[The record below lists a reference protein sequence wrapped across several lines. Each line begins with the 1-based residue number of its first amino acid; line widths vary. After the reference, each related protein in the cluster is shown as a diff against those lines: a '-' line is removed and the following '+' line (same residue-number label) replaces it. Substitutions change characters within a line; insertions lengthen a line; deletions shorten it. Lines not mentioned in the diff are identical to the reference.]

1 VNLETFSIRHER
13 AILFL
18 VSVLVVLGVWAYTQT
33 RAEIFPEMKFSR
45 VDVVANSGDLPPEQI
60 HVAIGLP
67 LERAFMGLPYVQRVM
82 TTSTQGTAE
91 LVVQFDPNTDVQ
103 TDLQLVNQA
112 ISNARSQL
120 PPDTTVDSEVIY
132 PQTEPILSY
141 ALTSP
146 IFSQT
151 LLNEYAQ
158 LHIVPEIY
166 GAPGL
171 WHVLLM
177 GGAQREY
184 HVALDPAALAAAH
197 LTPTDVT
204 RAIGAANDIAAVGI
218 SQAYSQRSALLIDS
232 GLHDAAELA
241 RVVVPTPQG
250 PGVTLGSLGSISLG
264 TAPATDQM
272 SFDARHGVGMS
283 VYELPG
289 ANTVALANDVK
300 ARMRAI
306 EATLPRGINVHTY
319 WDATNVI
326 VASQNSLRDAILIG
340 ALLAIG
346 VIFLFLRDL
355 RITGVAALVIPAAMA
370 IAVLFIHF
378 FGESLNIM
386 SLGGLAIAV
395 GLIIDDAIV
404 VVEGIAHTLH
414 DMPQISVR
422 EAVGVSMRRLI
433 APMSA
438 STFATVVVFAPLGLL
453 SGVPGAFFR
462 ALALTL
468 SVALIVSLSLA
479 VLVTPTLFR
488 RFLAG
493 RERDAA
499 VPNASRDTGDAQRGT
514 KRDTT
519 AALNE
524 RYEPVLRWA
533 LEHRRAA
540 YALGGGILVVTVL
553 LLATL
558 PTDFLPKLDEGQFEI
573 AYRMP
578 VGATLAA
585 SDAAATEIERVVM
598 SNPGVISVGRLTGID
613 TNGFSPTQARQ
624 GTIRVRLKPLGQRP
638 GFDTIAN
645 QLRDRIADVV
655 PAAQL
660 DIHQI
665 LEDMINDVQGLPAPI
680 EIVISGQD
688 QQTLVQSATRVA
700 GEIAKVPGI
709 EDAFSGVEQSD
720 PTLRIEPN
728 FARLTR
734 MGTDA
739 PSLAQSLAAGA
750 QGTVATQLPESTM
763 LVPVR
768 VAMAGAA
775 GANGAVP
782 DTVDLAGGPVPFS
795 QLAQTSVDRTI
806 TDVTDINGVRS
817 MIVTANTGTGSLSS
831 IVAGLRRA
839 ISAAKLPP
847 GYVAHIE
854 GAYQAQQQSFREFA
868 LVIGIAL
875 LLVFTAMLFA
885 FKSFR
890 QPLVILAAVPLAPI
904 GVALGLTLTG
914 TPFNVSSFMGL
925 LLLIGL
931 VVKNGILLIDAA
943 NRRRREGL
951 DVTDA
956 LIGAGRERLRPIL
969 MTTFATIGGL
979 LPLAFGV
986 GTGAAMERPLAIAVV
1001 GGLSTATLFTL
1012 ILIPVFYATFC
1023 ASEEP
1028 AI

>member
-1 VNLETFSIRHER
+1 MNLETFSIRHER
-13 AILFL
+13 AILFV

-45 VDVVANSGDLPPEQI
+45 VDVVANAGDLPPEQI

-67 LERAFMGLPYVQRVM
+67 LERAFMGLPYVQRVV
-82 TTSTQGTAE
+82 TTATQGTAE
-91 LVVQFDPNTDVQ
+91 LVVQFDPKTDVE
-103 TDLQLVNQA
+103 TDLQFVNQA
-112 ISNARSQL
+112 VSNTRSQL
-120 PPDTTVDSEVIY
+120 PPNTTVDSEVTY

-141 ALTSP
+141 AFTSP

-151 LLNEYAQ
+151 LLNEYAR
-158 LHIVPEIY
+158 LHVVPELY

-171 WHVLLM
+171 WHVLLV
-177 GGAQREY
+177 GGPQREY
-184 HVALDPAALAAAH
+184 HVALDPAALAVAH
-197 LTPTDVT
+197 LTPIDVSN
-204 RAIGAANDIAAVGI
+204 AIGAANDIEAVGV

-232 GLHDAAELA
+232 DLHDAAQLG
-241 RVVVPTPQG
+241 RIVVPTAQG
-250 PGVTLGSLGSISLG
+250 PGVTLASLGSITLG
-264 TAPATDQM
+264 TAPPTDQM
-272 SFDARHGVGMS
+272 SYDATHGVGMS

-289 ANTVALANDVK
+289 ANTVALADDLK
-300 ARMRAI
+300 SRIHAI
-306 EATLPRGINVHTY
+306 EATLPRGITIHKY

-326 VASQNSLRDAILIG
+326 VSSQDSLRDAILIG
-340 ALLAIG
+340 AVLAIG
-346 VIFLFLRDL
+346 VIFLFLSDL
-355 RITGVAALVIPAAMA
+355 RITAVAALVIPAAMA

-386 SLGGLAIAV
+386 SLGGLALAV

-404 VVEGIAHTLH
+404 VVEGIAHTLN
-414 DMPQISVR
+414 DAPQLSVR
-422 EAVGVSMRRLI
+422 EAVALSMRRLI

-468 SVALIVSLSLA
+468 SCALVVSLSLA
-479 VLVTPTLFR
+479 ILVTPTLFR
-488 RFLAG
+488 RLVAG
-493 RERDAA
+493 QKTRS
-499 VPNASRDTGDAQRGT
+499 ASRPRADVN
-514 KRDTT
+514 
-519 AALNE
+519 ALNE
-524 RYEPVLRWA
+524 RYEPILRWV
-533 LEHRRAA
+533 LQHRRAA
-540 YALGGGILVVTVL
+540 YGLGAGVLVATLL

-558 PTDFLPKLDEGQFEI
+558 PTDFLPSLDEGQFEI

-578 VGATLAA
+578 VGTTLAA
-585 SDAAATEIERVVM
+585 SDAAATQIERVVLAD
-598 SNPGVISVGRLTGID
+598 PAVVSVGRLTGID

-624 GTIRVRLKPLGQRP
+624 GTIRVMLKPLGERAS
-638 GFDTIAN
+638 FDSIADR
-645 QLRDRIADVV
+645 LRDRIADVV

-665 LEDMINDVQGLPAPI
+665 LEDMINDVQGAPAPI
-680 EIVISGQD
+680 EIVIGGAD
-688 QQTLVQSATRVA
+688 QQTLVRSARRVA
-700 GEIAKVPGI
+700 DQIAKVPGV
-709 EDAFSGVEQSD
+709 EDAFSGVDQSD

-728 FARLTR
+728 FARLAR
-734 MGTDA
+734 MGTGA
-739 PSLAQSLAAGA
+739 PLLARSLAAGA

-775 GANGAVP
+775 GANGSVP
-782 DTVDLAGGPVPFS
+782 DTVDLAGGAIPFS
-795 QLAQTSVDRTI
+795 QVGRTSVDRSI
-806 TDVTDINGVRS
+806 TDVTDINGIRS
-817 MIVTANTGTGSLSS
+817 MIVTANTGAESLSN
-831 IVAGLRRA
+831 IVAGLRNA
-839 ISAAKLPP
+839 IAAAKLPP
-847 GYVAHIE
+847 GYVAHLE
-854 GAYQAQQQSFREFA
+854 GAYQAQQESFREFA

-904 GVALGLTLTG
+904 GVALGLTLTN

-951 DVTDA
+951 DVTEA
-956 LIGAGRERLRPIL
+956 LVGAGRERLRPIL

-1012 ILIPVFYATFC
+1012 ILIPVFYAAFC
-1023 ASEEP
+1023 AREEP
-1028 AI
+1028 AL

>member
-1 VNLETFSIRHER
+1 VNLDTFSIRHER
-13 AILFL
+13 AILFV

-33 RAEIFPEMKFSR
+33 RAAIFPTMKFSR
-45 VDVVANSGDLPPEQI
+45 VDVVADSGELPPEQI
-60 HVAIGLP
+60 HVAVGMP
-67 LERAFMGLPYVQRVM
+67 LERAFMGLPYVQRVT
-82 TTSTQGTAE
+82 TTSAQGTAE
-91 LVVQFDPNTDVQ
+91 LVVQFDPKTDVQ
-103 TDLQLVNQA
+103 VDLQLVNEA
-112 ISNARSQL
+112 VSNARSQL
-120 PPDTTVDSEVIY
+120 PPDTTIDSEVIY
-132 PQTEPILSY
+132 PQSEPILSY
-141 ALTSP
+141 AFTSP
-146 IFSQT
+146 LFSQT

-158 LHIVPEIY
+158 LHIVPELY

-171 WHVLLM
+171 WHVLLI

-184 HVALDPAALAAAH
+184 HVALDPSALAAAH
-197 LTPTDVT
+197 LTPGDVT
-204 RAIGAANDIAAVGI
+204 NAIGAANDIEAVGI
-218 SQAYSQRSALLIDS
+218 SQAYSQRSALLVDS
-232 GLHDAAELA
+232 NVHDAAQLA
-241 RVVVPTPQG
+241 RIVVPTPQG
-250 PGVTLGSLGSISLG
+250 PGVTLGSLGSITLG
-264 TAPATDQM
+264 TAPPTDQM
-272 SFDARHGVGMS
+272 SFDATHGVGMS

-289 ANTVALANDVK
+289 TNTVALANDVK
-300 ARMRAI
+300 ARMRAL

-319 WDATNVI
+319 WNATNVI
-326 VASQNSLRDAILIG
+326 VSSQDSLRDAILIG
-340 ALLAIG
+340 AVLAIG
-346 VIFLFLRDL
+346 VIFLFLWDL
-355 RITGVAALVIPAAMA
+355 RITAVAALVIPAAMA

-414 DMPQISVR
+414 DTPQISVR
-422 EAVGVSMRRLI
+422 EAVAISMRRLI

-468 SVALIVSLSLA
+468 SCALVVSLALA
-479 VLVTPTLFR
+479 ILVTPTLFR

-493 RERDAA
+493 RERGAA
-499 VPNASRDTGDAQRGT
+499 LQPAQRH
-514 KRDTT
+514 KERDTT
-519 AALNE
+519 SALNQG
-524 RYEPVLRWA
+524 YEPILRWA
-533 LEHRRAA
+533 LQHRRAA
-540 YALGGGILVVTVL
+540 YALGGGILIVTLV

-573 AYRMP
+573 AYQMP
-578 VGATLAA
+578 VGTTLAA
-585 SDAAATEIERVVM
+585 SDAAATQIERVVM

-624 GTIRVRLKPLGQRP
+624 GTIRVMLKPLGERP

-655 PAAQL
+655 PAALL

-665 LEDMINDVQGLPAPI
+665 LEDLINDVQGAPAPI

-688 QQTLVQSATRVA
+688 QETLVQSATRVA
-700 GEIAKVPGI
+700 DEISKVPGV
-709 EDAFSGVEQSD
+709 EDAFSGVNQSD

-728 FARLTR
+728 FELLAR

-782 DTVDLAGGPVPFS
+782 DTVDLASGSVPFS
-795 QLAQTSVDRTI
+795 QLAHTSVDRAI
-806 TDVTDINGVRS
+806 TDVTDINGIRS
-817 MIVTANTGTGSLSS
+817 MIVTANTGAGSLSS
-831 IVAGLRRA
+831 IVTGLRRA
-839 ISAAKLPP
+839 IAAAKLPP

-1023 ASEEP
+1023 ATEEP

>member
-1 VNLETFSIRHER
+1 MNFDTFSIRHER
-13 AILFL
+13 AILFV
-18 VSVLVVLGVWAYTQT
+18 VSVLVVFGVWAYTQT

-45 VDVVANSGDLPPEQI
+45 VEVVASSGELPPEQI
-60 HVAIGLP
+60 HVAVGMP
-67 LERAFMGLPYVQRVM
+67 LERAFMGIPYVQRVT
-82 TTSTQGTAE
+82 TTSAQGTAE
-91 LVVQFDPNTDVQ
+91 LVVQFDPKTDAQ
-103 TDLQLVNQA
+103 ADLQLVNQA
-112 ISNARSQL
+112 VSNVRSQL
-120 PPDTTVDSEVIY
+120 PPATTVDSEVIY

-141 ALTSP
+141 AFTSP
-146 IFSQT
+146 LFSQT
-151 LLNEYAQ
+151 LLNEYVR
-158 LHIVPEIY
+158 LHVMPEIY

-204 RAIGAANDIAAVGI
+204 SAIGAANDIEAVGI

-232 GLHDAAELA
+232 GMHDAAQLA
-241 RVVVPTPQG
+241 RIVVPTAQG
-250 PGVTLGSLGSISLG
+250 PGVTLGSLGAITLG
-264 TAPATDQM
+264 TAPPTDQM
-272 SFDARHGVGMS
+272 SFDAMHGVGMS

-289 ANTVALANDVK
+289 ANTVALAKDVK
-300 ARMRAI
+300 TRMRALA
-306 EATLPRGINVHTY
+306 ATLPRGIDVHTY

-326 VASQNSLRDAILIG
+326 IASQDSLRDAILIG
-340 ALLAIG
+340 AALAIG

-355 RITGVAALVIPAAMA
+355 RITAVAALVIPAAMA

-422 EAVGVSMRRLI
+422 EAVAVSMRRLI

-468 SVALIVSLSLA
+468 SCALIVSLSLA
-479 VLVTPTLFR
+479 LLVTPTIFR
-488 RFLAG
+488 RFVATQQ
-493 RERDAA
+493 
-499 VPNASRDTGDAQRGT
+499 ASGASLTRNDKA
-514 KRDTT
+514 RDTT
-519 AALNE
+519 QALNA
-524 RYEPVLRWA
+524 RYEPILRWA
-533 LEHRRAA
+533 LQHRGAA
-540 YALGGGILVVTVL
+540 YALGGGILLVTVM

-558 PTDFLPKLDEGQFEI
+558 PTDFLPSLDEGQFEI

-578 VGATLAA
+578 VGTTLAA
-585 SDAAATEIERVVM
+585 SDAAATQIERAVLADPAVVAL
-598 SNPGVISVGRLTGID
+598 GRLTGID
-613 TNGFSPTQARQ
+613 TNGFSPTQVRQ
-624 GTIRVRLKPLGQRP
+624 GTIRVMLKPLGERP
-638 GFDTIAN
+638 SFNSIADR
-645 QLRDRIADVV
+645 LRGRIAAVV

-665 LEDMINDVQGLPAPI
+665 LEDMINDVQGAPAPI
-680 EIVISGQD
+680 EIVVSGQD
-688 QQTLVQSATRVA
+688 QATLVQAATRIA
-700 GEIAKVPGI
+700 GEISKVPGV
-709 EDAFSGVEQSD
+709 EDAFSGVDQSD
-720 PTLRIEPN
+720 PTLRIQPN
-728 FARLTR
+728 FARLAR
-734 MGTDA
+734 MGTGA
-739 PSLAQSLAAGA
+739 PAFAQSLAAGA

-775 GANGAVP
+775 GAYGSVP
-782 DTVDLAGGPVPFS
+782 DTVDLAGGAVPFS
-795 QLAQTSVDRTI
+795 QLARTSVDRTI

-817 MIVTANTGTGSLSS
+817 MIVTANTGAGSLSA
-831 IVAGLRRA
+831 IVSGLRRA
-839 ISAAKLPP
+839 IAAAKLPP
-847 GYVAHIE
+847 GYVTHIE

-890 QPLVILAAVPLAPI
+890 QPLVILTAVPLAPI
-904 GVALGLTLTG
+904 GVALGLTFTG

-951 DVTDA
+951 DITSA
-956 LIGAGRERLRPIL
+956 LVGAGQERLRPIL

-1012 ILIPVFYATFC
+1012 VLIPVFYATIC
-1023 ASEEP
+1023 ATEEP
-1028 AI
+1028 V